1 MKEGNRQLAVAAIA
15 SLLAVSGTRADEG
28 FELPEPQ
35 KQSGW
40 NKEISIGYKSNY
52 AVSDA
57 KVELA
62 GPSIQ
67 ADLYMRHE
75 NGVFVDLWA
84 NKAIEKSKDGFK
96 TNEIDLTIG
105 KDTEIGNGLNLTTQ
119 VGYFYFPDGGPD
131 FLSPKVVLSKS
142 FENRA
147 GNTSVDIEA
156 KGLVPIPSD
165 GIRSQIT
172 LSAGAAHEVQ

>member
-67 ADLYMRHE
+67 ADLYMRLKME
-75 NGVFVDLWA
+75 YL
-84 NKAIEKSKDGFK
+84 
-96 TNEIDLTIG
+96 
-105 KDTEIGNGLNLTTQ
+105 
-119 VGYFYFPDGGPD
+119 
-131 FLSPKVVLSKS
+131 
-142 FENRA
+142 
-147 GNTSVDIEA
+147 
-156 KGLVPIPSD
+156 
-165 GIRSQIT
+165 
-172 LSAGAAHEVQ
+172 